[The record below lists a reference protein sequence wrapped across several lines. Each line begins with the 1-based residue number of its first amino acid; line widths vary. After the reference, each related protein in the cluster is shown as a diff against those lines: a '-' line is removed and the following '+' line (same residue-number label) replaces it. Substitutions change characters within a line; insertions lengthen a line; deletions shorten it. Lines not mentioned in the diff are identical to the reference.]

1 MLLKHQRSSFFPGDL
16 SMTFIFTL
24 FVIMFFGFALNRL
37 AKLVRIPALVFY
49 LLFGMLLCFIDSKVS
64 SPSFRILDD
73 GLMGISSYIKK
84 IALIIILL
92 KAGLSLDMKDL
103 RKVGR
108 PATVEMVAV
117 GLLAPLFFNLS
128 YTESFLLGS
137 VLGAVSPAVVIPMMS
152 KLMEE
157 KYGTKEGIPQLII
170 AGSSIDDIVMIVCY
184 QSFLTLEKGGSISAM
199 TFLNIP
205 ISIASGI
212 AVGVLFGFLLS
223 LLLKKVNI
231 GMVWS
236 FILILSLSCG
246 LTYLEEVVS
255 PYFGFS
261 SLLSIITLALV
272 LHKRNPEQASNLK
285 SAANQV
291 WALAEVFLFVLVG
304 SSIKV
309 DYALR
314 YFLPAFLLLLCSLL
328 CRSIAVSSC
337 LIRTNFDLKER
348 SFVILSYLPK
358 ATVQAAIG
366 GGLLD
371 LGNSLLSQGAS
382 NAASVIAAGEIVLS
396 VSVLAILLSAPLSA
410 ILMNALYP
418 KLLKKEE

>member
-1 MLLKHQRSSFFPGDL
+1 MR
-16 SMTFIFTL
+16 
-24 FVIMFFGFALNRL
+24 
-37 AKLVRIPALVFY
+37 
-49 LLFGMLLCFIDSKVS
+49 
-64 SPSFRILDD
+64 
-73 GLMGISSYIKK
+73 
-84 IALIIILL
+84 
-92 KAGLSLDMKDL
+92 DL

-108 PATVEMVAV
+108 PAILMSFLPATVEMVAV

-205 ISIASGI
+205 ISIVSGI
-212 AVGVLFGFLLS
+212 AVGVLLGFLLS
-223 LLLKKVNI
+223 LLLKRANI
-231 GMVWS
+231 GVVWS
-236 FILILSLSCG
+236 FILLLSLSCG

-285 SAANQV
+285 NAANQV

>member
-1 MLLKHQRSSFFPGDL
+1 
-16 SMTFIFTL
+16 MTFFFTL

-92 KAGLSLDMKDL
+92 KAGLSLDMRDL

-108 PATVEMVAV
+108 PAILMSFLPATVEMVAV

-152 KLMEE
+152 KLLEE

-205 ISIASGI
+205 IGI

-231 GMVWS
+231 GVVWS

-255 PYFGFS
+255 LYFGFS

-272 LHKRNPEQASNLK
+272 LHKRNPEQASDVK
-285 SAANQV
+285 SVANQV

-328 CRSIAVSSC
+328 CRSIAVSTC

>member
-1 MLLKHQRSSFFPGDL
+1 
-16 SMTFIFTL
+16 
-24 FVIMFFGFALNRL
+24 
-37 AKLVRIPALVFY
+37 
-49 LLFGMLLCFIDSKVS
+49 
-64 SPSFRILDD
+64 
-73 GLMGISSYIKK
+73 MGISSYIKK

-92 KAGLSLDMKDL
+92 KAGLSLDMRDL

-108 PATVEMVAV
+108 PAILMSFLPATVEMVAV

-212 AVGVLFGFLLS
+212 AVGVLLGFLLS
-223 LLLKKVNI
+223 LLLKRANI
-231 GMVWS
+231 GVVWS

-255 PYFGFS
+255 PLFRF
-261 SLLSIITLALV
+261 
-272 LHKRNPEQASNLK
+272 
-285 SAANQV
+285 
-291 WALAEVFLFVLVG
+291 FVLAFHHHISVG
-304 SSIKV
+304 
-309 DYALR
+309 
-314 YFLPAFLLLLCSLL
+314 
-328 CRSIAVSSC
+328 
-337 LIRTNFDLKER
+337 
-348 SFVILSYLPK
+348 
-358 ATVQAAIG
+358 
-366 GGLLD
+366 
-371 LGNSLLSQGAS
+371 
-382 NAASVIAAGEIVLS
+382 
-396 VSVLAILLSAPLSA
+396 LAQ
-410 ILMNALYP
+410 
-418 KLLKKEE
+418 KKP

>member
-1 MLLKHQRSSFFPGDL
+1 
-16 SMTFIFTL
+16 MTFFFTL

-108 PATVEMVAV
+108 PAILMSFLPATVEMVAV

-128 YTESFLLGS
+128 YMESFLLGS

-152 KLMEE
+152 KLLEE

-205 ISIASGI
+205 ISIVSGI

-231 GMVWS
+231 GVVWS
-236 FILILSLSCG
+236 FILLLSLSCG

-255 PYFGFS
+255 LYFGFS

-291 WALAEVFLFVLVG
+291 WTLAEVFLFVLVG
-304 SSIKV
+304 SSIQV

-382 NAASVIAAGEIVLS
+382 NAESVIAAGEIVLS

>member
-1 MLLKHQRSSFFPGDL
+1 
-16 SMTFIFTL
+16 
-24 FVIMFFGFALNRL
+24 
-37 AKLVRIPALVFY
+37 
-49 LLFGMLLCFIDSKVS
+49 MLLCFIDSKVS
-64 SPSFRILDD
+64 SSSFRILDD

-92 KAGLSLDMKDL
+92 KAGLSLDMRDL

-108 PATVEMVAV
+108 PAILMSFLPATVEMVAV

-231 GMVWS
+231 GVVWS
-236 FILILSLSCG
+236 FILLLSLSCG

-255 PYFGFS
+255 LFRF
-261 SLLSIITLALV
+261 
-272 LHKRNPEQASNLK
+272 
-285 SAANQV
+285 
-291 WALAEVFLFVLVG
+291 FVLAFHHHILVG
-304 SSIKV
+304 
-309 DYALR
+309 
-314 YFLPAFLLLLCSLL
+314 
-328 CRSIAVSSC
+328 
-337 LIRTNFDLKER
+337 
-348 SFVILSYLPK
+348 
-358 ATVQAAIG
+358 
-366 GGLLD
+366 
-371 LGNSLLSQGAS
+371 
-382 NAASVIAAGEIVLS
+382 
-396 VSVLAILLSAPLSA
+396 LAQ
-410 ILMNALYP
+410 
-418 KLLKKEE
+418 KKP

>member
-1 MLLKHQRSSFFPGDL
+1 
-16 SMTFIFTL
+16 MTFFFTL

-92 KAGLSLDMKDL
+92 KAGLSLDMRDL

-152 KLMEE
+152 KLLEE

-212 AVGVLFGFLLS
+212 AVGVLLGFLLS

-231 GMVWS
+231 GVVWS

-285 SAANQV
+285 NAANQV

>member
-1 MLLKHQRSSFFPGDL
+1 
-16 SMTFIFTL
+16 MTFIFTL

>member
-1 MLLKHQRSSFFPGDL
+1 
-16 SMTFIFTL
+16 MTFFFTL
-24 FVIMFFGFALNRL
+24 FVITFFGFALNRL
-37 AKLVRIPALVFY
+37 AKLARIPALVFY
-49 LLFGMLLCFIDSKVS
+49 LLFGMLLCFVDSKVS

-92 KAGLSLDMKDL
+92 KAGLSLDMRDL

-108 PATVEMVAV
+108 PAILMSFLPATVEMVAV

-137 VLGAVSPAVVIPMMS
+137 ALGAVSPAVVIPMMS

-212 AVGVLFGFLLS
+212 AVGVLLGFLLS
-223 LLLKKVNI
+223 LLLKRANI
-231 GMVWS
+231 GVVWS
-236 FILILSLSCG
+236 FILLLSLSCG

-255 PYFGFS
+255 TYFGFS
-261 SLLSIITLALV
+261 SLLSIITFSLV
-272 LHKRNPEQASNLK
+272 LHKRNPEQASNVK
-285 SAANQV
+285 SAANHV
-291 WALAEVFLFVLVG
+291 WTLAEVFLFVLVG
-304 SSIKV
+304 SSIRM

-371 LGNSLLSQGAS
+371 FGNSLLSQGAS
-382 NAASVIAAGEIVLS
+382 NAASIIAAGEIVLS

>member
-1 MLLKHQRSSFFPGDL
+1 MWQKAFRMISRKEFPGYEGVSILFHETL
-16 SMTFIFTL
+16 SMTAETSFIL
-24 FVIMFFGFALNRL
+24 SACSWVSKSALSREPSN
-37 AKLVRIPALVFY
+37 VF
-49 LLFGMLLCFIDSKVS
+49 
-64 SPSFRILDD
+64 
-73 GLMGISSYIKK
+73 
-84 IALIIILL
+84 
-92 KAGLSLDMKDL
+92 LSLKFIW
-103 RKVGR
+103 
-108 PATVEMVAV
+108 PSYSATFTHTGDSSER
-117 GLLAPLFFNLS
+117 
-128 YTESFLLGS
+128 
-137 VLGAVSPAVVIPMMS
+137 S

-212 AVGVLFGFLLS
+212 AVGVLLGFLLS
-223 LLLKKVNI
+223 LLLKRANI
-231 GMVWS
+231 GVVWS
-236 FILILSLSCG
+236 FILLLSLSCG

-304 SSIKV
+304 SSIRM

-371 LGNSLLSQGAS
+371 YGNSLLSQGAS

-396 VSVLAILLSAPLSA
+396 VSVLSILLSAPLSA

>member
-1 MLLKHQRSSFFPGDL
+1 
-16 SMTFIFTL
+16 
-24 FVIMFFGFALNRL
+24 
-37 AKLVRIPALVFY
+37 
-49 LLFGMLLCFIDSKVS
+49 
-64 SPSFRILDD
+64 
-73 GLMGISSYIKK
+73 
-84 IALIIILL
+84 
-92 KAGLSLDMKDL
+92 
-103 RKVGR
+103 
-108 PATVEMVAV
+108 
-117 GLLAPLFFNLS
+117 
-128 YTESFLLGS
+128 
-137 VLGAVSPAVVIPMMS
+137 MMS
-152 KLMEE
+152 KLLEE

-223 LLLKKVNI
+223 LLLKRVNI
-231 GMVWS
+231 GVVWS

-285 SAANQV
+285 SASNQV

-328 CRSIAVSSC
+328 CRSIAVSTC
-337 LIRTNFDLKER
+337 LIRTPFDLKER